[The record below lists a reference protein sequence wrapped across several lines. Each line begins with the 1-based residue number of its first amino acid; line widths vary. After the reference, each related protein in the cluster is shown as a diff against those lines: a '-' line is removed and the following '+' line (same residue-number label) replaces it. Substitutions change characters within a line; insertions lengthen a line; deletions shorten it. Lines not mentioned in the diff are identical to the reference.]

1 VTLQK
6 GLFPNN
12 PTMFI
17 DYLFSSPDGDIP
29 LGPQD
34 LARPFLM
41 APSEPHPFLTLG
53 DYFETIRKFAL
64 RDGGR
69 CLIDALRAG
78 AIGEGGLDA
87 IQGIRI
93 RSEKHGVLYHV
104 ASVEIVVDDS
114 TVKFAVSTA
123 VSSEAKSCLTNEYEI
138 VKSLY
143 RSLRPSYLPKIYEKG
158 DMICQGGDQPYE
170 TLTLMLSE
178 WFEGYHEW
186 HFSSDQAD
194 NRQKICIWDLENG
207 HRYASEEEAFEIFR
221 QASRILTLYYD
232 AHTFKQIYPW
242 YHAAG
247 DFVVKTGDDGI
258 HVKLTTARDYRS
270 IMDFFSEDAVHPMIA
285 RVYFFLNLTVRMR
298 LDRVNGVEE
307 TVWAGDFAVQ
317 AVAEGFFEALGFM
330 DGKGMLTSDEI
341 QECLSLLQSLAEDDF
356 ERLFNPLLAFYQENS
371 PDELHVIRA
380 HLKGHV
386 GALCRTLQGFRL

>member
-17 DYLFSSPDGDIP
+17 DCLFSSPDGDIP

-78 AIGEGGLDA
+78 AIGEGGLAA

-298 LDRVNGVEE
+298 LDRLNGVEE
-307 TVWAGDFAVQ
+307 TIWAGDFIVQ

-330 DGKGMLTSDEI
+330 GGKGMLTSDEI

-356 ERLFNPLLAFYQENS
+356 ERLFNPLLALYQEDS
-371 PDELHVIRA
+371 PDEFHVIHA

-386 GALCRTLQGFRL
+386 GALYRTLQGFRL